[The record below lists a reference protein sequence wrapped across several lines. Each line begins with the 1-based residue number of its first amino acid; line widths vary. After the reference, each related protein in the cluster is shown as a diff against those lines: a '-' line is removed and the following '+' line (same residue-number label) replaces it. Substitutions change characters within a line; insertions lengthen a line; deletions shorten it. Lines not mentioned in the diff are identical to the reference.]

1 MGYSTLSLDKNVLEK
16 VNKLYTE
23 MNKGGVFRSKS
34 TFIELIIDF
43 FLENPENRKSL
54 WRFWIERNPEI
65 KTVLSALL
73 GEGASLNKVGKERSL
88 PEAEGSEADGAASEF
103 TDELKEVLNEFEG
116 WEDKEI

>member
-43 FLENPENRKSL
+43 FWGPSG
-54 WRFWIERNPEI
+54 P
-65 KTVLSALL
+65 
-73 GEGASLNKVGKERSL
+73 GGYQH
-88 PEAEGSEADGAASEF
+88 ADP
-103 TDELKEVLNEFEG
+103 
-116 WEDKEI
+116 